1 MIIRSLFYSALDTL
15 TYNGLPHI
23 EVVLGD
29 QGDFSASLLEVVQ
42 LIDRTAAEQQ
52 MKVLV
57 VAIDGRVPDE
67 RDPDEIL
74 QFVQVLRRKGYA
86 VIGKTSGTVFPRWLP
101 ECSFTQVMITNDPW
115 LGYECTE
122 LQYIPPNDGPLEE
135 PSIGAAGKAVRSLYI
150 PVKRDPAEVFGFL
163 QRAKLSWQLVV
174 PPKQFYAINI
184 LR

>member
-1 MIIRSLFYSALDTL
+1 MIIRSLFYSALDTI

-23 EVVLGD
+23 EVVLGN

-52 MKVLV
+52 MKALV
-57 VAIDGRVPDE
+57 VAVDGRVPDE

-74 QFVQVLRRKGYA
+74 QFVQVLRRKGYI

-101 ECSFTQVMITNDPW
+101 ECSFTQVMVTNEPW
-115 LGYECTE
+115 LGYECSE
-122 LQYIPPNDGPLEE
+122 IQYIPPNEGPLIE
-135 PSIGAAGKAVRSLYI
+135 PGIGFATKAIRSLNL
-150 PVKRDPAEVFGFL
+150 PVKFDPAEVFGFL
-163 QRAKLSWQLVV
+163 SRAKYSWQLVV